1 MTISVNQK
9 RRKNTVIKSHGDYY
23 EKNRKKSMSY
33 KDFLSQKIAE
43 LEKKIE
49 SATGEK
55 QALQSAL
62 NELKLKE
69 FEEDMR
75 TEGTQ
80 QLLKG

>member
-9 RRKNTVIKSHGDYY
+9 KRKKTVKKSLGDCC
-23 EKNRKKSMSY
+23 EKNRKRSMSY
-33 KDFLSQKIAE
+33 KDFLGQKIAE
-43 LEKKIE
+43 LEKQIQT
-49 SATGEK
+49 ATGEK
-55 QALQSAL
+55 QTLQSAL

-75 TEGTQ
+75 TENHQ

>member
-1 MTISVNQK
+1 MT
-9 RRKNTVIKSHGDYY
+9 KSLGDCCG
-23 EKNRKKSMSY
+23 KNRKKSMSY

-43 LEKKIE
+43 LETKIQ

-55 QALQSAL
+55 EALQSAL

-75 TEGTQ
+75 SEGHQ

>member
-1 MTISVNQK
+1 MT
-9 RRKNTVIKSHGDYY
+9 KSLGDCCG
-23 EKNRKKSMSY
+23 KNRKKSMSY

-43 LEKKIE
+43 LETKIQT
-49 SATGEK
+49 ATGEK

-75 TEGTQ
+75 TEGHQ

>member
-1 MTISVNQK
+1 
-9 RRKNTVIKSHGDYY
+9 
-23 EKNRKKSMSY
+23 MSY

-43 LEKKIE
+43 LETKIQT
-49 SATGEK
+49 ATGEK

-75 TEGTQ
+75 TEGHQ

>member
-1 MTISVNQK
+1 
-9 RRKNTVIKSHGDYY
+9 
-23 EKNRKKSMSY
+23 MSY
-33 KDFLSQKIAE
+33 KDFLGQKITE
-43 LEKKIE
+43 LEKQIQ

-75 TEGTQ
+75 TENHQ

>member
-1 MTISVNQK
+1 
-9 RRKNTVIKSHGDYY
+9 
-23 EKNRKKSMSY
+23 MSY
-33 KDFLSQKIAE
+33 KDFLSQKIAD
-43 LEKKIE
+43 LEKQIA

-55 QALQSAL
+55 QALQNAL

-75 TEGTQ
+75 TEDHQ

>member
-1 MTISVNQK
+1 
-9 RRKNTVIKSHGDYY
+9 
-23 EKNRKKSMSY
+23 MSY

-43 LEKKIE
+43 LEKQIE
-49 SATGEK
+49 NATGEK
-55 QALQSAL
+55 TVLQNAL

-75 TEGTQ
+75 TEGSQ